1 MSCLV
6 FEMLNSIRLFTKLRF
21 QRITTKRL
29 RLPNA
34 VPKGNYQKEHE
45 VHSDEHSSVWSGP
58 VDTVRDSCR
67 EGKHSCGQ
75 ISKEEER
82 TNSRSVL
89 CKEWPRTSRRS
100 KARWLC
106 WGCSWST
113 RWACHSCSV
122 GYYMDRVGVGM
133 GGKRATPSSQAICDS
148 CMLGGGK
155 TISLVIS
162 HPDAGLLAFQNTQYQ
177 ESLATFTRPG

>member
-89 CKEWPRTSRRS
+89 CKE
-100 KARWLC
+100 
-106 WGCSWST
+106 
-113 RWACHSCSV
+113 
-122 GYYMDRVGVGM
+122 
-133 GGKRATPSSQAICDS
+133 
-148 CMLGGGK
+148 
-155 TISLVIS
+155 
-162 HPDAGLLAFQNTQYQ
+162 
-177 ESLATFTRPG
+177 

>member
-1 MSCLV
+1 MSSLV

-21 QRITTKRL
+21 QRITNKRL

-100 KARWLC
+100 KAWWLC

-133 GGKRATPSSQAICDS
+133 GGKRATLSSQAICDS